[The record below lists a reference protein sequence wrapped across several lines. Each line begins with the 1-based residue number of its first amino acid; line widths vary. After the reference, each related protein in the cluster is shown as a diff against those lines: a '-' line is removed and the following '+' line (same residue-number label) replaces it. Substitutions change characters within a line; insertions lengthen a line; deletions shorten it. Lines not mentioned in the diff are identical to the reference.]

1 MRIRDEIAAD
11 FEAVQSLHLA
21 AFEGDGESR
30 LVKALHS
37 RARPLV
43 SLVAEQDGAVIGHIL
58 FSPVTLDAA
67 PSLQLMGLAPMA
79 VLPEQQRRGVG
90 AALVEGGLEC
100 CREIGV
106 GALVVLGHPNYYPKF
121 GFTPSASFG
130 IKSQYDVPVEAFMLL
145 ELQAGYLNDH
155 SGTVRYHD
163 AFNEL

>member
-1 MRIRDEIAAD
+1 MRIRDEVEAD

-30 LVKALHS
+30 LVIALRS

-43 SLVAEQDGAVIGHIL
+43 SLVVEQDDAVIGHIL

-90 AALVEGGLEC
+90 AALIEAGLER

-130 IKSQYDVPVEAFMLL
+130 IKSDYDVPVEAFMLL
-145 ELQAGYLNDH
+145 ELQAGYLNGH